1 MYSVRSSERR
11 TKRKPK
17 PPDYWAGAN
26 QHSSQPIAVDAPP
39 TLALL

>member
-1 MYSVRSSERR
+1 MCSVRSSERR

-26 QHSSQPIAVDAPP
+26 VDSPQPIAVDAPP
-39 TLALL
+39 MLALL